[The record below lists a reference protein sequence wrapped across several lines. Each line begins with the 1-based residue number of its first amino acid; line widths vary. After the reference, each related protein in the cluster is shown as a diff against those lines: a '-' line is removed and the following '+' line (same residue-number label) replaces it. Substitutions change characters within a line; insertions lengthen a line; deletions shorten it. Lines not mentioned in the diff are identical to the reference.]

1 MTAMTVVDQ
10 PALLPIL
17 QLHSAQGNPTTGFGT
32 TTINANHWVQR
43 IPSTTAKKDTIYNA
57 VFIMGDSPSRPLNNT
72 ANPGESGGG
81 LGNFPRFL
89 EAWEDAAGANA
100 TSDVTPKAINDIKG
114 SFIQFKKSAFATAP
128 FEAVDDPTQDNSLF
142 FDGASPAYMT
152 GFNEANGRPYV
163 YKGGAARRL
172 APYYRPPQRQ
182 WGYDVGLLTQTP
194 DLFSRR
200 FANPTAGTPNQYFR
214 QVNRNDPWIETL
226 LCAAQPA
233 TGGAGAQWAI
243 ADPQQRP
250 SNCRNTTPGPDYN
263 S

>member
-10 PALLPIL
+10 PALIPIL

-32 TTINANHWVQR
+32 ATINQDYWVQR
-43 IPSTTAKKDTIYNA
+43 VPKTTPKQDRMYNA
-57 VFIMGDSPSRPLNNT
+57 VLIMGDSPSRP
-72 ANPGESGGG
+72 PGESGGG
-81 LGNFPRFL
+81 LPNFPRFL
-89 EAWEDAAGANA
+89 EAWEDAGPDAS
-100 TSDVTPKAINDIKG
+100 SDEAVNDIKG

-142 FDGASPAYMT
+142 FDGASPVYMT
-152 GFNEANGRPYV
+152 GFTEAGGRPYI
-163 YKGGAARRL
+163 YKGGAAGRL

-200 FANPTAGTPNQYFR
+200 FANPTVGTPNQYFR

-226 LCAAQPA
+226 LCAAQPT
-233 TGGAGAQWAI
+233 TGGTGAQWAI

-250 SNCRNTTPGPDYN
+250 SNCPPIGAYTNN
-263 S
+263 